1 MFFHSL
7 SSLLI
12 FLPFIF
18 TSYPLIKNY
27 NNNIGNFYLLLF
39 SLFFYSYDKPWFVI
53 PLLFSSIC
61 DYFISKKLI
70 GEINATNSKRLILLI
85 FSILINIGLLI
96 TFKYSNLII
105 STFNLES
112 SPYISDQIQSII
124 IPVGI
129 SFYTFQTLSFSIDA
143 FNKKIK
149 FMPSF
154 CDYLLYVSYFPQ
166 LVAGPILRPS
176 DFFDKKSKLKL
187 NENSSDIKNG
197 FTRICYGLFLK
208 LCLADEIGAL
218 NDLAYSS
225 DFYTLSFL
233 DAWTMAFGFGIQI
246 YFDFSAYSHM
256 AIGISKIIGL
266 PIRENFK
273 FPYLSL
279 SSTEFWRRWHIS
291 LSSWVSD
298 YLYELLNRK
307 LPKIFY
313 GFIPLLIT
321 WAIMG
326 IWHGSSWKFAVWGLL
341 NGVFVLI
348 HRIFKKLNW
357 DIKKVFNLR
366 IISWSFTLFC
376 TMSTWIFFRS
386 NNWEQASYLYKNL
399 FKITTLNL
407 GLKENYYLIVFT
419 FSLGIL
425 ISGLIFHSKYFKNIV
440 NNIYIR
446 FFSSTLALI
455 IAIIFLNRQNT
466 FIYFQ
471 F

>member
-1 MFFHSL
+1 M
-7 SSLLI
+7 
-12 FLPFIF
+12 
-18 TSYPLIKNY
+18 
-27 NNNIGNFYLLLF
+27 
-39 SLFFYSYDKPWFVI
+39 
-53 PLLFSSIC
+53 
-61 DYFISKKLI
+61 
-70 GEINATNSKRLILLI
+70 
-85 FSILINIGLLI
+85 
-96 TFKYSNLII
+96 II
-105 STFNLES
+105 STFNLVS
-112 SPYISDQIQSII
+112 IPYISDQIQSII
-124 IPVGI
+124 ITVGI
-129 SFYTFQTLSFSIDA
+129 SFYTFQTLSFSIDS

-233 DAWTMAFGFGIQI
+233 DTWTMAFGFGIQI

-313 GFIPLLIT
+313 GFIPLLLT

-326 IWHGSSWKFAVWGLL
+326 IWHGSSWKFAIWGLL
-341 NGVFVLI
+341 NGVFVLV

-366 IISWSFTLFC
+366 IISWTLTLFC

-399 FKITTLNL
+399 FKITTFNL
-407 GLKENYYLIVFT
+407 GLKENYYLIVSI

-425 ISGLIFHSKYFKNIV
+425 ISGLIFNLKYFKNIV
-440 NNIYIR
+440 DNIYVR
-446 FFSSTLALI
+446 FFSSTLALS